1 MKNVVFEKQ
10 GLQNFCNHI
19 EPVEISFEKG
29 QLVLVTGPNGSGK
42 TSIFQALP
50 YTLYGQCEKGRGE
63 DVLNDKVKKNCHT
76 WTEFSVDDN
85 KYRVDR
91 YVKHTKFGTTVTL
104 SENGNVIQK
113 GHREVLPVIEKL
125 LIPYKLFMNTLLFS
139 QKVKTFFTDLT
150 DSQQKEIFRKI
161 LTLDEYVLYHK
172 ESGDEI
178 KSIDENITSI
188 NTRLNMSDVSR
199 LETEEQIKIR
209 EEEKKQFYIKKE
221 QELTEWNKDKKILK
235 AKIVITSSKH
245 QAKVKENLDK
255 QLSKVDNQIG
265 FTSQKLNSLMD
276 DLAKSLN
283 ELDVRWKAKK
293 SEIRTAAILA
303 ESKIDIEL
311 SGLKVDEYGTL
322 KINQDVIEEE
332 ITKIRKD
339 RKGIEIEDA
348 KTEDNFYRL
357 TGESEELKSK
367 LTTPGSEC
375 PTCFQVITNE
385 SEKKIRKKIES
396 IDEDVG
402 ILQEKFKEFQIKREN
417 FEDEILKLQDK
428 INVLVLTSN
437 ATISAAKEINKTT
450 KQEIKKRLEIVL
462 TKLETAVVA
471 EKHKANE
478 ENFAKDHEYKQ
489 KLVDLRTERQTIQ
502 NNIKD
507 RKDLENALVNMNA
520 HLDAMNV
527 NIKDMK
533 ASEYDESLITSLQK
547 RLIDLAT
554 GRRNLNDELAGLIE
568 AAKMATFWRTGF
580 SSSGIQSM
588 LIDEAIPYM
597 NMRMSEY
604 MEKLSGGRYTVV
616 FDTLK
621 ATKDGKDMR
630 DKISVNVFDNVT
642 HADSRVKLS
651 GGQERI
657 VDIGTILTLCDLQ
670 SMIQDVQF
678 NLLLFDEIFDALDDE
693 NIGFVANL
701 IKNASKDKWIGV
713 ISHRHIDQ
721 IEADEVLDFA

>member
-19 EPVEISFEKG
+19 EPVEIGFEKG
-29 QLVLVTGPNGSGK
+29 TLVLITGPNGSGK

-76 WTEFSVDDN
+76 WVDFSVDEI

-91 YVKHTKFGTTVTL
+91 YVKHSKFGTTVTL
-104 SENGNVIQK
+104 TENGNVVQK

-139 QKVKTFFTDLT
+139 QKVKTFFTDLN

-172 ESGDEI
+172 ESGAEL
-178 KSIDENITSI
+178 KGIDENINNI
-188 NTRLNMSDVSR
+188 NIRLSMNDVLR
-199 LETEEQIKIR
+199 IETEEQIKTR

-221 QELTEWNKDKKILK
+221 QELNEWFLDREVLKTKISVIEAKYWEK
-235 AKIVITSSKH
+235 AKEK
-245 QAKVKENLDK
+245 LDE

-265 FTSQKLNSLMD
+265 FISQKLNSLSSV
-276 DLAKSLN
+276 LSKALK
-283 ELDVRWKAKK
+283 ELDIRWKAKE
-293 SEIRTAAILA
+293 SEIVTAGTLA
-303 ESKIDIEL
+303 ESGVHIEFTDFKLNEGEELRTAEDI
-311 SGLKVDEYGTL
+311 
-322 KINQDVIEEE
+322 IEKE
-332 ITKIRKD
+332 ITELRED
-339 RKGIEIEDA
+339 WSEIE
-348 KTEDNFYRL
+348 K
-357 TGESEELKSK
+357 GEFKLEAEYTQLANESSGLKSK
-367 LTTPGSEC
+367 LATPGSEC
-375 PTCFQVITNE
+375 PTCFQTITHE
-385 SEKKIRKKIES
+385 SEKKIKKKIELLDAN
-396 IDEDVG
+396 IGKLAKRIGEHQDEG
-402 ILQEKFKEFQIKREN
+402 EEFQISISKRR
-417 FEDEILKLQDK
+417 DK
-428 INVLVLTSN
+428 IKVLVLTHN
-437 ATISAAKEINKTT
+437 ATIDSAEKISKTK
-450 KQEIKKRLEIVL
+450 KQEIKKRLETAL
-462 TKLETAVVA
+462 TKLQTAVVA
-471 EKHKANE
+471 EKEKV
-478 ENFAKDHEYKQ
+478 NFESIDKHQEYKQ
-489 KLVDLRTERQTIQ
+489 TLIDLK
-502 NNIKD
+502 KD
-507 RKDLENALVNMNA
+507 RQDIQKSLEEKKKLYDSLSNMNA
-520 HLDAMNV
+520 HLEAMNV
-527 NIKDMK
+527 NIKDME
-533 ASEYDESLITSLQK
+533 ASEYDELIISALNEK
-547 RLIDLAT
+547 LVDVAV
-554 GRRNLNDELAGLIE
+554 GRNKLNKELAVLVGE
-568 AAKMATFWRTGF
+568 AKMATFWRTGF

-597 NMRMSEY
+597 NMKMSEY

-621 ATKDGKDMR
+621 ATKDGKDLR
-630 DKISVNVFDNVT
+630 DKISVNVFDNIT

-670 SMIQDVQF
+670 SMVQDVQF
-678 NLLLFDEIFDALDDE
+678 NILLFDEIFDALDDE

-701 IKNASKDKWIGV
+701 IKNASSNKWVGV